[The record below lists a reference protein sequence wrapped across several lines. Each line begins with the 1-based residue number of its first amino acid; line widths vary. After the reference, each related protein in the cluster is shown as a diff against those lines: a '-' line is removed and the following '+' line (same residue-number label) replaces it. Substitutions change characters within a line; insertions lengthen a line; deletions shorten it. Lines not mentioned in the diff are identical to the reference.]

1 MKKSKELPQEISFPP
16 KLSEWRVEAL
26 VDTAKGLAEEL
37 SQGLDTQLRRIFDS
51 VRRVELDFKREERF
65 SRDDVLLL
73 KPRLAYAAARQEKL
87 RPIFTWLDKAID
99 RVQDESDFQ
108 RLVQFIEAVL
118 AYYKFER
125 G

>member
-1 MKKSKELPQEISFPP
+1 MKKSKESAQEINLPP

-26 VDTAKGLAEEL
+26 VNTAKGLAEEL

-51 VRRVELDFKREERF
+51 VRRVELDFQREERF

-73 KPRLAYAAARQEKL
+73 KPRLAYAVARQEKL

-99 RVQDESDFQ
+99 RVQDGSDFQ

-118 AYYKFER
+118 AYYKYER